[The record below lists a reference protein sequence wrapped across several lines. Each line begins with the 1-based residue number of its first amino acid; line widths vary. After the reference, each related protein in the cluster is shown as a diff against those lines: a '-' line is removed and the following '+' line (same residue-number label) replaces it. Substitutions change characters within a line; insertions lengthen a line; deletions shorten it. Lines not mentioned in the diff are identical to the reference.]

1 MLPAL
6 LCDAARRGRSIGS
19 AGHQQLALL
28 QRCISTFP
36 SWLPEGTGGFK
47 RISTPLTQPLPGVVE
62 VPAYRAPSQ
71 PPATEVTVLP
81 NGVRI
86 ISEASPVS
94 EPCNLM
100 HACMRTHSGTLTG
113 CSTSSNLSAGS
124 KHSGGSS
131 GNTDQATRDHRAAS
145 RPCSALCVWS

>member
-19 AGHQQLALL
+19 AGQLALL

-47 RISTPLTQPLPGVVE
+47 RISTPLTQALPGVVE

-100 HACMRTHSGTLTG
+100 HACMHTHSGTPTA
-113 CSTSSNLSAGS
+113 CSKSSNH
-124 KHSGGSS
+124 KHSGGSK
-131 GNTDQATRDHRAAS
+131 DQATRDHQAAGHVV
-145 RPCSALCVWS
+145 LCVWS